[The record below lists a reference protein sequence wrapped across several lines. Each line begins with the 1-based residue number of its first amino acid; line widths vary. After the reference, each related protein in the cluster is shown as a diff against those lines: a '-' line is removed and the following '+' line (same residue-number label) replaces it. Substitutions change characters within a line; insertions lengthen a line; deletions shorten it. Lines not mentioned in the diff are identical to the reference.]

1 MYWPGG
7 DADFCAGILL
17 ASTRSVHHVN
27 TVGGKHIP
35 PTIPPMQ
42 HDGALVV
49 LKNISQDH
57 IAVQEGEI
65 AETTSFGGVEGKGGD
80 LKGVQRLWA
89 HPRDVDVLQIHGE
102 NTIGSR

>member
-1 MYWPGG
+1 
-7 DADFCAGILL
+7 
-17 ASTRSVHHVN
+17 
-27 TVGGKHIP
+27 
-35 PTIPPMQ
+35 MQ

-102 NTIGSR
+102 NTIGSRWWLSSGVPKPDEGMGNFADNDKDPEQGGDEAVGVRIFI

>member
-1 MYWPGG
+1 
-7 DADFCAGILL
+7 
-17 ASTRSVHHVN
+17 
-27 TVGGKHIP
+27 
-35 PTIPPMQ
+35 MQ

-89 HPRDVDVLQIHGE
+89 HPQDGPVLQVPGE
-102 NTIGSR
+102 SFIGSV